1 MTALTDATVAPLALI
16 HYDDTP
22 RVRDVEIA
30 ERLGFDRPV
39 TIRKLIA
46 THADELARYGVVSSL
61 EITTG
66 PKGGRPGTEY
76 HLNEGQALC
85 IAALSRAPH
94 ADDVRFALITTY
106 AAYRRGLI
114 APSGTDLTPGVVG
127 GVVKAVTGAM
137 EKRLEAR
144 LEEIINEA
152 LPRLVESALERD
164 PRYTAVSFVPA
175 LDVLKRHNVPP
186 KGRRGLSNKVSA
198 RLRHWC
204 ARLGMSPRMC
214 AHSNHYLYPVEVVE
228 QFVKGEG
235 AALIRDHIAKV
246 AGQGVLKLVPRQ

>member
-1 MTALTDATVAPLALI
+1 MTTDPAPLALI
-16 HYDDTP
+16 PYDDAP
-22 RVRDVEIA
+22 RVRDVELA
-30 ERLGFDRPV
+30 DRLGFERPRV
-39 TIRKLIA
+39 IRELIA
-46 THADELARYGVVSSL
+46 RNRA
-61 EITTG
+61 EIESFGAVPCGANLVTSG
-66 PKGGRPGTEY
+66 KGRVTEVQEY
-76 HLNEGQALC
+76 HLNEEQALLVAVLSKAPR
-85 IAALSRAPH
+85 AAE
-94 ADDVRFALITTY
+94 VRHALITTY
-106 AAYRRGLI
+106 TAYRRGLI
-114 APSGTDLTPGVVG
+114 APAGTDLTPGVVG

-137 EKRLEAR
+137 EKRLEAKI
-144 LEEIINEA
+144 EEILNEA
-152 LPRLVESALERD
+152 LPRMVESALERD

-235 AALIRDHIAKV
+235 AALIRDHIAKLG
-246 AGQGVLKLVPRQ
+246 GQGVLKLVPRQ

>member
-16 HYDDTP
+16 PYDDAP
-22 RVRDVEIA
+22 RVRDIEIA
-30 ERLGFDRPV
+30 ERLEFSRPRD
-39 TIRKLIA
+39 IRQLI
-46 THADELARYGVVSSL
+46 ERNLPEIGRYGAVPRRAVQVTSGNNRMT
-61 EITTG
+61 EVQ
-66 PKGGRPGTEY
+66 EY
-76 HLNEGQALC
+76 HLNEEQALLVAVLSKAPR
-85 IAALSRAPH
+85 AAE
-94 ADDVRFALITTY
+94 VRHALITTY
-106 AAYRRGLI
+106 TAYRRGLI
-114 APSGTDLTPGVVG
+114 ASGGELTPDD
-127 GVVKAVTGAM
+127 M
-137 EKRLEAR
+137 KRLGGMFKGIVHKQLA
-144 LEEIINEA
+144 EIIPAMVAAE
-152 LPRLVESALERD
+152 LERD

-235 AALIRDHIAKV
+235 AALIRDHIAKLT
-246 AGQGVLKLVPRQ
+246 GQGVLKLVPRQ